1 VLNIVHIYT
10 WKMNIQDINLRKFFA
25 LVIIIESTEA
35 EVSAK
40 HRFEI
45 MVLEILLGLR
55 FLYLR
60 NLK

>member
-1 VLNIVHIYT
+1 
-10 WKMNIQDINLRKFFA
+10 MNIQDINLRKFFA

-40 HRFEI
+40 HRLEI